1 MGALSNLGII
11 APIITIKPHTKHGRR
26 ENPQSPPSSLK
37 RAAIKKDQSAFP
49 PIIPMPIPYKKAP
62 IKQALSSREAL
73 AIAEPKIK
81 PHKPIKNP
89 AKADTKAG

>member
-1 MGALSNLGII
+1 MEL
-11 APIITIKPHTKHGRR
+11 
-26 ENPQSPPSSLK
+26 SPPSSPLNPTRNTAEGITRRARHQARSRQRPVSISPNPPKAYALK
-37 RAAIKKDQSAFP
+37 P
-49 PIIPMPIPYKKAP
+49 P
-62 IKQALSSREAL
+62 QAQSSRDAL